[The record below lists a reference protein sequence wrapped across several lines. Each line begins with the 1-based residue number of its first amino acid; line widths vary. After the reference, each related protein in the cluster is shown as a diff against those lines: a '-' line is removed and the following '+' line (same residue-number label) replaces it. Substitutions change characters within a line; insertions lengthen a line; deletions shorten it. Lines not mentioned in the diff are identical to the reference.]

1 MAKSKRAKA
10 TEFSRETRIQI
21 LQRDRGKCLFCRLE
35 KYGESDTKWMDPDI
49 MHYINRSAGGLGIE
63 ENGVTG
69 CRYHHSLLDNGNK
82 GYRKEMLADM
92 KKYLQGIYP
101 NWNEDMLYYRKDGE
115 NDL

>member
-10 TEFSRETRIQI
+10 TEFERETRIQI
-21 LQRDRGKCLFCRLE
+21 LQRDKYQCLFCRLG
-35 KYGESDTKWMDPDI
+35 KYGKSECDWITDI

-82 GYRKEMLADM
+82 GYRKEMLEDM

-101 NWNEDMLYYRKDGE
+101 NWNEDMLYYRKE
-115 NDL
+115 K